1 MNPYKMVVAV
11 ANQKGGCAK
20 TTTAVNLAAA
30 LAKGNRKMGLPPAK
44 VLLIDLDP
52 QGNCATSFGVEKKSV
67 KKTTYDLLSND
78 LGDELP
84 LMDEYLLS
92 PRKLTEAM
100 RAAWSLRNGGKKAP
114 ENISSGNLWLL
125 PSDIHLS
132 GAEIELSH
140 KIGRETRLREA
151 LLPIVDNFDYIIIDT
166 PPSLGLLS
174 INAMCA
180 ANWVM
185 VPVQAEYYALE
196 GFSMLMN
203 SIKMI
208 QRRIN
213 RQLKIF
219 GVVMTMVDSRSKLSR
234 HVCDQVNTKMP
245 NKLFNTTVRR
255 LVKVAEAP
263 WSGAP
268 TVILNKPT
276 NSGSGAGSLE
286 YWTLA
291 KEFHQRTLEMR
302 REFGVNEVPRLLLDR
317 QNRQNP
323 NAPPN

>member
-1 MNPYKMVVAV
+1 
-11 ANQKGGCAK
+11 
-20 TTTAVNLAAA
+20 
-30 LAKGNRKMGLPPAK
+30 
-44 VLLIDLDP
+44 
-52 QGNCATSFGVEKKSV
+52 
-67 KKTTYDLLSND
+67 
-78 LGDELP
+78 
-84 LMDEYLLS
+84 
-92 PRKLTEAM
+92 
-100 RAAWSLRNGGKKAP
+100 
-114 ENISSGNLWLL
+114 
-125 PSDIHLS
+125 
-132 GAEIELSH
+132 LSH

-151 LLPIVDNFDYIIIDT
+151 LAPIIDQFDHIIIDT

-213 RQLKIF
+213 RNLKIF
-219 GVVMTMVDSRSKLSR
+219 GIAMTMVDARSKLSR

-245 NKLFNTTVRR
+245 KKLFKTTIRR

-268 TVILNKPT
+268 TVLLNKPT
-276 NSGSGAGSLE
+276 NSGAGAGSLE

-291 KEFHQRTLEMR
+291 KEFHHRVLAMR
-302 REFGVNEVPRLLLDR
+302 REFGVNEQPRLLLDR
-317 QNRQNP
+317 NNRM
-323 NAPPN
+323 

>member
-1 MNPYKMVVAV
+1 MNPYKMVIAV

-20 TTTAVNLAAA
+20 TTTAVNVAAA
-30 LAKGNRKMGLPPAK
+30 LAKGSRRQGLPPAK

-52 QGNCATSFGVEKKSV
+52 QGNCATSFGLEKKKI
-67 KKTTYDLLSND
+67 KKTAYDLLTND
-78 LGDELP
+78 SGEDLP
-84 LMDEYLLS
+84 LMEEYIIPPEEITRS
-92 PRKLTEAM
+92 M
-100 RAAWSLRNGGKKAP
+100 REAWSLRNNGKDAP
-114 ENISSGNLWLL
+114 EDIHAGHLYIL

-140 KIGRETRLREA
+140 KIGRETRLQEA
-151 LLPIVDNFDYIIIDT
+151 LSPILDQFDYVIIDT

-180 ANWVM
+180 ANWVL

-213 RQLKIF
+213 RNLKIF
-219 GVVMTMVDSRSKLSR
+219 GVVMTMVDARSKLSTY
-234 HVCDQVNTKMP
+234 VCDQVNKKMP
-245 NKLFNTTVRR
+245 NKLFNTTIRR
-255 LVKVAEAP
+255 LAKVAEAP

-276 NSGSGAGSLE
+276 NSGAGAGSLE

-291 KEFHQRTLEMR
+291 KEVHQRVQTIR
-302 REFGVNEVPRLLLDR
+302 REFGVVEESRLHREQMLR
-317 QNRQNP
+317 
-323 NAPPN
+323 

>member
-20 TTTAVNLAAA
+20 TTTAVNLAAS

-84 LMDEYLLS
+84 LMDEYLI
-92 PRKLTEAM
+92 PPTKLTEAM
-100 RAAWSLRNGGKKAP
+100 RSAWSLRNGGKKAP
-114 ENISSGNLWLL
+114 GNISSGNLWLL

-234 HVCDQVNTKMP
+234 HVCDQVNSKMP

-268 TVILNKPT
+268 TVVLNKPT

-317 QNRQNP
+317 QNRQ
-323 NAPPN
+323 

>member
-30 LAKGNRKMGLPPAK
+30 LAKGSRKQGLPPAK

-52 QGNCATSFGVEKKSV
+52 QGNCATSFGVEKKKV
-67 KKTTYDLLSND
+67 KKTAYDLLANESGED
-78 LGDELP
+78 LP
-84 LMDEYLLS
+84 LMEEYLIN
-92 PRKLTEAM
+92 PKQLTASIQE
-100 RAAWSLRNGGKKAP
+100 AWSMRNGGKKAP
-114 ENISSGNLWLL
+114 DNLSVGNLWLL

-151 LLPIVDNFDYIIIDT
+151 LAPIIDQFDHIIIDT

-203 SIKMI
+203 SVKMI
-208 QRRIN
+208 QKRIN
-213 RQLKIF
+213 RNLKIF
-219 GVVMTMVDSRSKLSR
+219 GVAMTMVDQRSKLSL
-234 HVCDQVNTKMP
+234 HVCDEVQSKIPRKVFKTP
-245 NKLFNTTVRR
+245 IRR
-255 LVKVAEAP
+255 LAKVAEAA
-263 WSGAP
+263 WTGAP
-268 TVILNKPT
+268 TVILNKPS
-276 NSGSGAGSLE
+276 NSGAGAGSRE
-286 YWTLA
+286 YWSLTREYHL
-291 KEFHQRTLEMR
+291 RVLEMR
-302 REFGVNEVPRLLLDR
+302 RSYGVKEHSRLLLEKQGR
-317 QNRQNP
+317 R
-323 NAPPN
+323 

>member
-1 MNPYKMVVAV
+1 MNPYKMVIAV

-20 TTTAVNLAAA
+20 TTTAVNVAAA
-30 LAKGNRKMGLPPAK
+30 LAKGSRKQGLPPAK

-52 QGNCATSFGVEKKSV
+52 QGNCATSFGVEKKKI
-67 KKTTYDLLSND
+67 KKTAYDLLTND
-78 LGDELP
+78 SGEALP
-84 LMDEYLLS
+84 LMEEYLLH
-92 PRKLTEAM
+92 PEELTTAM
-100 RAAWSLRNGGKKAP
+100 KDAWSMRNGGKEAP
-114 ENISSGNLWLL
+114 DSINAGHLYLL

-140 KIGRETRLREA
+140 KIGRETRLKES
-151 LLPIVDNFDYIIIDT
+151 LQPIIDDFDYIIIDT

-180 ANWVM
+180 ANWVF

-213 RQLKIF
+213 KNLKIF
-219 GVVMTMVDSRSKLSR
+219 GVVMTMVDPRSKLSR
-234 HVCDQVNTKMP
+234 FVCDQVSTKMP
-245 NKLFNTTVRR
+245 NKVFNTTIRR
-255 LVKVAEAP
+255 LAKVAEAP

-268 TVILNKPT
+268 TVILNKPST
-276 NSGSGAGSLE
+276 SGTGAGSME
-286 YWTLA
+286 YWTLS
-291 KEFHQRTLEMR
+291 KEIHKRVSEIR
-302 REFGVNEVPRLLLDR
+302 REFGINEPSRLR
-317 QNRQNP
+317 MERKIR
-323 NAPPN
+323 

>member
-1 MNPYKMVVAV
+1 P
-11 ANQKGGCAK
+11 
-20 TTTAVNLAAA
+20 
-30 LAKGNRKMGLPPAK
+30 
-44 VLLIDLDP
+44 D
-52 QGNCATSFGVEKKSV
+52 
-67 KKTTYDLLSND
+67 
-78 LGDELP
+78 
-84 LMDEYLLS
+84 
-92 PRKLTEAM
+92 
-100 RAAWSLRNGGKKAP
+100 
-114 ENISSGNLWLL
+114 NITVDNLWLL

-151 LLPIVDNFDYIIIDT
+151 LTPIIDNFDYIIIDT

-213 RQLKIF
+213 RNLKIF
-219 GVVMTMVDSRSKLSR
+219 GVAMTMVDARSKLSR

-245 NKLFNTTVRR
+245 KKLFKTTIRR

-268 TVILNKPT
+268 TVLLNKPT
-276 NSGSGAGSLE
+276 NSGAGAGSLE

-291 KEFHQRTLEMR
+291 KEFHQRVMAMR
-302 REFGVNEVPRLLLDR
+302 REFGVNEQPRLLLDK
-317 QNRQNP
+317 NR
-323 NAPPN
+323 

>member
-1 MNPYKMVVAV
+1 VNPYKMVIAV

-20 TTTAVNLAAA
+20 TTTAVNVAAA
-30 LAKGNRKMGLPPAK
+30 LAKGSRKQGLPPAK

-52 QGNCATSFGVEKKSV
+52 QGNCATSFGVEKKKI
-67 KKTTYDLLSND
+67 KKTAYDLLTND
-78 LGDELP
+78 SGEALP
-84 LMDEYLLS
+84 LMDEYLLH
-92 PRKLTEAM
+92 PEELTAAM
-100 RAAWSLRNGGKKAP
+100 KDAWSMRNGGKKAP
-114 ENISSGNLWLL
+114 DTINAGHLYLL

-140 KIGRETRLREA
+140 KIGRETRLKES
-151 LLPIVDNFDYIIIDT
+151 LQPIIDDFDYIIIDT

-180 ANWVM
+180 ANWVF

-213 RQLKIF
+213 KNLKIF
-219 GVVMTMVDSRSKLSR
+219 GVVMTMVDPRSKLSR
-234 HVCDQVNTKMP
+234 FVCDQVSTKMP
-245 NKLFNTTVRR
+245 NKVFNTTIRR
-255 LVKVAEAP
+255 LAKVAEAP

-268 TVILNKPT
+268 TVILNKPST
-276 NSGSGAGSLE
+276 SGTGAGSME
-286 YWTLA
+286 YWTLS
-291 KEFHQRTLEMR
+291 KEIHKRVNEIR
-302 REFGVNEVPRLLLDR
+302 REFGINETSRLR
-317 QNRQNP
+317 MERKIR
-323 NAPPN
+323 

>member
-1 MNPYKMVVAV
+1 MNPYKMVIAV

-20 TTTAVNLAAA
+20 TTTAVNVAAA
-30 LAKGNRKMGLPPAK
+30 LAKGSRRQGLPPAK

-52 QGNCATSFGVEKKSV
+52 QGNCATSFGLEKKKI
-67 KKTTYDLLSND
+67 KKTAYDLLTND
-78 LGDELP
+78 SGEDLP
-84 LMDEYLLS
+84 LMEEYIIPPEEITRS
-92 PRKLTEAM
+92 M
-100 RAAWSLRNGGKKAP
+100 REAWSLRNNGKDAP
-114 ENISSGNLWLL
+114 EDIHAGHLYIL

-140 KIGRETRLREA
+140 KIGRETRLQEA
-151 LLPIVDNFDYIIIDT
+151 LSPILDQFDYVIIDT

-180 ANWVM
+180 ANWVL

-213 RQLKIF
+213 RNLKIF
-219 GVVMTMVDSRSKLSR
+219 GVVMTMVDARSKLSTY
-234 HVCDQVNTKMP
+234 VCDQVNKKMP
-245 NKLFNTTVRR
+245 NKLFNTTIRR
-255 LVKVAEAP
+255 LAKVAEAP

-276 NSGSGAGSLE
+276 NSGAGAGSLE

-291 KEFHQRTLEMR
+291 KEVHQRVQAIR
-302 REFGVNEVPRLLLDR
+302 REFGVVEESRLHREQMLR
-317 QNRQNP
+317 
-323 NAPPN
+323 

>member
-1 MNPYKMVVAV
+1 MNPYKMVIAV

-30 LAKGNRKMGLPPAK
+30 LAKGNRKQGVPPAK
-44 VLLIDLDP
+44 VLLVDLDP
-52 QGNCATSFGVEKKSV
+52 QGNCATSFGIEKKNIRR
-67 KKTTYDLLSND
+67 TAYDVLAND
-78 LGDELP
+78 SGEELP
-84 LMDEYLLS
+84 LMEEYLLT
-92 PRKLTEAM
+92 PRELTDAM
-100 RAAWSLRNGGKKAP
+100 QKAFILRKGKKAP
-114 ENISSGNLWLL
+114 LNLTIDNLWLL

-140 KIGRETRLREA
+140 KIGRETRLREG
-151 LLPIVDNFDYIIIDT
+151 LEPIIDEFDYIVIDT

-208 QRRIN
+208 QKRIN
-213 RQLKIF
+213 RNLKIF
-219 GVVMTMVDSRSKLSR
+219 GVAMTMVDARSKLSR
-234 HVCDQVNTKMP
+234 HVCTEVSRKIP
-245 NKLFNTTVRR
+245 NKVFNTTIRR

-268 TVILNKPT
+268 TVLLNEPRA
-276 NSGSGAGSLE
+276 SGAGAGSLE
-286 YWTLA
+286 YWTLT
-291 KEFHQRTLEMR
+291 KEFHNRVQSMR
-302 REFGVNEVPRLLLDR
+302 REFGVKEHPKLLTGR
-317 QNRQNP
+317 R
-323 NAPPN
+323 

>member
-1 MNPYKMVVAV
+1 MNPYKMVIAV

-20 TTTAVNLAAA
+20 TTTAVNVAAA
-30 LAKGNRKMGLPPAK
+30 LAKGSRRQGLPPAK

-52 QGNCATSFGVEKKSV
+52 QGNCATSFGLEKKKI
-67 KKTTYDLLSND
+67 KKTVYDLLTND
-78 LGDELP
+78 SGEDLP
-84 LMDEYLLS
+84 LMEEYLI
-92 PRKLTEAM
+92 PPEEITKAM
-100 RAAWSLRNGGKKAP
+100 REAWSNRNGGKKVPDTIDAGHLY
-114 ENISSGNLWLL
+114 IL

-140 KIGRETRLREA
+140 KIGRETRLQEA
-151 LLPIVDNFDYIIIDT
+151 LLPIMDEFDYILIDT

-213 RQLKIF
+213 RNLKIF
-219 GVVMTMVDSRSKLSR
+219 GIVMTMVDGRSKLSTY
-234 HVCDQVNTKMP
+234 VCDQVNKKMP

-255 LVKVAEAP
+255 LAKVAEAP

-276 NSGSGAGSLE
+276 TSGAGAGSLE

-291 KEFHQRTLEMR
+291 KEVHQRVQEVR
-302 REFGVNEVPRLLLDR
+302 REFGVVEESRLR
-317 QNRQNP
+317 RERTIR
-323 NAPPN
+323 